1 MPKLN
6 NIRISVTY
14 ATNEEIREAL
24 ETTNQDFNQPRKMML
39 DIFSQ
44 ESPSANGAGLRPV
57 LVIMR
62 FKYKLDARHSQE
74 KGSYSWWSM
83 ENGLKEYILS
93 IPEIDHLR
101 EQLGK
106 LDCV

>member
-1 MPKLN
+1 
-6 NIRISVTY
+6 
-14 ATNEEIREAL
+14 
-24 ETTNQDFNQPRKMML
+24 MML

-57 LVIMR
+57 LVTMGLL
-62 FKYKLDARHSQE
+62 YKLGAWYSQE
-74 KGSYSWWSM
+74 KGSYSWRSM
-83 ENGLKEYILS
+83 ANGLKEYILS

-106 LDCV
+106 LDHVQVCIYIRIY